1 MFPKAHAAAYVMM
14 AWRVAYCKVFYP
26 LEYYCAYFSIRADAF
41 DYEKMTMGRDKLE
54 HYIDDYKNKKAEG
67 TISNTEE
74 NELKDMR
81 LVQEMYAR
89 GFDFMPIDLYKAKA
103 RSFQIF
109 DGRIMPSFKVIDKVG
124 EVAGEGIEI
133 AARAGEF
140 LSKDDLRIRSGVG
153 QTVIDKLS
161 ELGILGDMAS
171 SNQLSLF
178 D

>member
-1 MFPKAHAAAYVMM
+1 
-14 AWRVAYCKVFYP
+14 
-26 LEYYCAYFSIRADAF
+26 
-41 DYEKMTMGRDKLE
+41 
-54 HYIDDYKNKKAEG
+54 
-67 TISNTEE
+67 
-74 NELKDMR
+74 
-81 LVQEMYAR
+81 
-89 GFDFMPIDLYKAKA
+89 
-103 RSFQIF
+103 
-109 DGRIMPSFKVIDKVG
+109 MPSFKVVDKVG

-140 LSKDDLRIRSGVG
+140 LSKDDLRIRAGVG